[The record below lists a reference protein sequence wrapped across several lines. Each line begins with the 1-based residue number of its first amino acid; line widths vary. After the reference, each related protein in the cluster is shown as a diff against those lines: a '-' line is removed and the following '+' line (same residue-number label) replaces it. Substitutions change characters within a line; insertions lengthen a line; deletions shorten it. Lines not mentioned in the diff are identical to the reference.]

1 MTSVSVVGLGAM
13 GRPIARNLMGA
24 GFDVT
29 VWNRSPEAV
38 AELVAEG
45 ATGAKTVAEAFQSGV
60 VLSMLADDSAVSA
73 AILDPAVLASVPTG
87 TVHVNMAT
95 VSVGLAKRAAA
106 LHAEYGIGYIAA
118 PVFGRVSVAQA
129 GQLNIIAGGDSS
141 LLERVQPFLDVIGA
155 RTWPQGERPEQANI
169 VKIIGNYLILAA
181 IQSLGE
187 AITLGERSGV
197 DGSQLVE
204 LLTSTIF
211 PGPVYSSYGNLV
223 ATRQYEPAGFT
234 TTLGLKDLRLALDA
248 ADSVDLDLPFGG
260 VLRSVL
266 AQALANGQGEMD
278 WASIAELVRSGQS
291 GEGSPE
297 TPTR

>member
-13 GRPIARNLMGA
+13 GRPIARNLLGA

-38 AELVAEG
+38 AELVEEG
-45 ATGAKTVAEAFQSGV
+45 ATGAKTVAQAFESGV

-73 AILDPAVLASVPTG
+73 AILDPAVLASVPSG
-87 TVHVNMAT
+87 SVHVNMAT
-95 VSVGLAKRAAA
+95 VSVDFAKRAAA

-129 GQLNIIAGGDSS
+129 GQLNIIAGGDSA
-141 LLERVQPFLDVIGA
+141 LLERVQPFFDVIGA

-169 VKIIGNYLILAA
+169 VKIIGNYLILST

-197 DGSQLVE
+197 DGSELVE

-234 TTLGLKDLRLALDA
+234 TTLGFKDLRLALDA
-248 ADSVDLDLPFGG
+248 AESVNLDLPFGG
-260 VLRSVL
+260 VLRGVL
-266 AQALANGQGEMD
+266 TQALANGQGEMD
-278 WASIAELVRSGQS
+278 WASIAELVRDDRADG
-291 GEGSPE
+291 GRVLPG
-297 TPTR
+297 

>member
-38 AELVAEG
+38 AELVEEG
-45 ATGAKTVAEAFQSGV
+45 ATGAKTVAEAFESGV

-73 AILDPAVLASVPTG
+73 AILDPAVLASVPSG

-95 VSVGLAKRAAA
+95 VSVDLAKRAAA
-106 LHAEYGIGYIAA
+106 LHAEHGIGYIAA

-129 GQLNIIAGGDSS
+129 GQLNIIAGGDSA
-141 LLERVQPFLDVIGA
+141 LLARVQPFFDVIGA

-169 VKIIGNYLILAA
+169 VKIIGNYLILSA

-223 ATRQYEPAGFT
+223 ASRQYEPAGFT
-234 TTLGLKDLRLALDA
+234 TALGFKDLRLALDA
-248 ADSVDLDLPFGG
+248 ADSVNLDLPFGG
-260 VLRSVL
+260 VLRGVL
-266 AQALANGQGEMD
+266 TQALANGQGEMD